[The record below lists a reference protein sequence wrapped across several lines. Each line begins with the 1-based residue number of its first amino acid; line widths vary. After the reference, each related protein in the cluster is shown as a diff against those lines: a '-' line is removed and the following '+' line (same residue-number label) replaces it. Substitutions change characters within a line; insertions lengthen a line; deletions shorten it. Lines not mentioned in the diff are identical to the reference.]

1 MTEAH
6 NSDST
11 VQDTGATPPGRHLS
25 SEERAVGGYLHLTKH
40 AVLLLLGALW
50 IIDAGLQFQPR
61 MFGSDFVSMV
71 IAPNAAGQP
80 APVAASITHMASF
93 LSRDVALWNTVFGLA
108 QLGIGLGILFRR
120 TRRLAL
126 AASFVWVVGVWW
138 FGEGFGGL
146 LTGGANA
153 LTGAP
158 GAVLLYAVIGLL
170 VWPRD
175 GASRSEPAEGGTGYA
190 SSAAATG
197 PLGGNG
203 GVGVWAALWV
213 FFAVLQLL
221 PQSRSAGWLHN
232 VFTRM
237 AAGQPGWYSHFLASL
252 GHAFTG
258 AGTPT
263 AVLLAAAFLGIG
275 LGPLVSRRGDL
286 FILAGMALSVL
297 FWVIGQGLGGILTGM
312 GTDPSAG
319 PLVVLL
325 GAAVLPTV
333 LDPVGSPVLFTRAF
347 ERHRPWATLGTIALI
362 MVPVAVAVI
371 PEASAGAVAHP
382 SVATARS
389 TSTSKASTPAV
400 SGMSMSMGSAASGTG
415 SSRPASSGKSMNM
428 SAMAGLGVTDPK
440 WKYTGPDLPA
450 SEVSLLTS
458 VGNATDAGHA
468 MQTPECT
475 TAPTSDQV
483 LGAVQYVQTTSAAVA
498 KYKDLSVAVAN
509 GYRPITS
516 TAYPIVHYLNYGYMN
531 PGDILNPNAVDS
543 LVYAFT
549 PYGPV
554 LVAAMYLLP
563 SDANGP
569 MPYGCLMQWHA
580 HTNLCFSSVTHTVAG
595 FAPCGPGEYKVG
607 ARTPYMTHVWQVPV
621 SGGPLAIDPSDL
633 QVMQAAIMAQQQGL
647 APTTTP
653 VPPTAT

>member
-1 MTEAH
+1 MTGPNAE
-6 NSDST
+6 
-11 VQDTGATPPGRHLS
+11 TGGTLSEGWTRPPDHDLSPEPRAAGGR
-25 SEERAVGGYLHLTKH
+25 LHLTRH
-40 AVLLLLGALW
+40 TVQLLLGAVW

-93 LSRDVALWNTVFGLA
+93 LSRDVALWNTLFGLA

-120 TRRLAL
+120 TCRLAL
-126 AASFVWVVGVWW
+126 AASFLWVVGVWW

-158 GAVLLYAVIGLL
+158 GAVLLYAVIGVL
-170 VWPRD
+170 VWPR
-175 GASRSEPAEGGTGYA
+175 GSANRSEPVEPSTGYA
-190 SSAAATG
+190 SSPAATG
-197 PLGGNG
+197 PLGANG
-203 GVGVWAALWV
+203 GIWVWSALWV

-221 PQSRSAGWLHN
+221 PQNRDAGWLQHA
-232 VFTRM
+232 FTRM
-237 AAGQPGWYSHFLASL
+237 AAGQSGWYGHFLHSL

-258 AGTPT
+258 AGTPV

-275 LGPLVSRRGDL
+275 VGPLVSRRGDL
-286 FILAGMALSVL
+286 FIVAGMVLSLV
-297 FWVIGQGLGGILTGM
+297 FWVTGQGLGGILTGM
-312 GTDPSAG
+312 ATDPSAG
-319 PLVVLL
+319 PLLVLL
-325 GAAVLPTV
+325 GAALLPTA
-333 LDPVGSPVLFTRAF
+333 LDPVDSPVLITRAF
-347 ERHRPWATLGTIALI
+347 DRHRQWATLGVIALV

-371 PEASAGAVAHP
+371 PEATAGAVAHP
-382 SVATARS
+382 SVVATTKS
-389 TSTSKASTPAV
+389 TSTSSSSAMSGM
-400 SGMSMSMGSAASGTG
+400 SGMSMSAGRTG
-415 SSRPASSGKSMNM
+415 STRTASSGKSMNM
-428 SAMAGLGVTDPK
+428 SAMAGLGVTDPD
-440 WKYTGPDLPA
+440 WKYTGPALPA

-468 MQTPECT
+468 MQTPDCT
-475 TAPTSDQV
+475 TAPTAHQV

-498 KYKDLSVAVAN
+498 KYKDLNVAEAD

-563 SDANGP
+563 SDAAGP

-595 FAPCGPGEYKVG
+595 FAPCGPGEYQVG

-647 APTTTP
+647 APTTSP
-653 VPPTAT
+653 IPPTAT